1 MRSVHDWLYICLRA
15 VWKSTLA
22 RQAEALHLPKN
33 PLTPAVYA
41 GLMQRF
47 IFLLGHCTASFTPR
61 TANLDVGMACVYPRA
76 HQLCSPLFLRSL
88 VPALPASRD
97 HGK

>member
-1 MRSVHDWLYICLRA
+1 MRSVHDWLCICLRA

-47 IFLLGHCTASFTPR
+47 IFLLGHCYCKLHTAYCKLRCRYGMCVPPSPSVVLATVPEISGTRFT
-61 TANLDVGMACVYPRA
+61 
-76 HQLCSPLFLRSL
+76 SL
-88 VPALPASRD
+88 A
-97 HGK
+97 